1 MQEVWKTIN
10 EISSMYQVS
19 NTGEVKS
26 FTQGVEK
33 ILKGGIQKNGYRSVQ
48 INGRCYGI
56 HQLVAIAF
64 LGHKTSGKKMVIDH
78 IDCNKLNNNVSNL
91 RIVTNRYNV
100 YRIKNNYSSKYKGVT
115 WKKDMKKWIARIRIK
130 DKTCYIGKF
139 TCEICAHLAYLE
151 EVKKIELNENIQS

>member
-1 MQEVWKTIN
+1 MQEVWKTIT
-10 EISSMYQVS
+10 EISNMYQVS

-64 LGHKTSGKKMVIDH
+64 LGHKTCGKKMVIDH

-100 YRIKNNYSSKYKGVT
+100 YRIKNTYSSKYKGVT

-130 DKTCYIGKF
+130 DKTFYIGKF

-151 EVKKIELNENIQS
+151 EVKKIELNENIQP